1 MTKVLIMTTAQVQV
15 KQKSRVLTAIIPTAV
30 FLAVF
35 IINLFIKINISITA
49 TQRMWLLAEVMLTIA
64 AIVMLFKNR
73 LPKPKYIIISAALA
87 LVMFIAY
94 RGLNFSSV
102 TCFISVFL
110 CAMAAFSIFSR
121 YAEKQIKLLKSVSAK
136 GVIVTLVIALAVG
149 AVLGTINLFL
159 GEGNPVFKPDIIC
172 FLTALSPAIYEEVC
186 FRFFTFAFML
196 YILKGSINTKGEAF
210 FVYVFMIFPHAIMHT
225 PDIFLSS
232 GPINGIIS
240 ALLLSLLFGL
250 PFALL
255 ARKRDLT
262 SAMVSHGLVDFI
274 RFIFLGLPV

>member
-1 MTKVLIMTTAQVQV
+1 MTTEEPKI

-30 FLAVF
+30 FLVVF

-49 TQRMWLLAEVMLTIA
+49 TQRMWLLTDILLIITATVVLI
-64 AIVMLFKNR
+64 KNR

-94 RGLNFSSV
+94 RGFNFSSV
-102 TCFISVFL
+102 KCFIGVFL

-121 YAEKQIKLLKSVSAK
+121 YPGKEIKLLKSVSAK
-136 GVIVTLVIALAVG
+136 GIIITVVIALVVG
-149 AVLGTINLFL
+149 ALLGTINLFTSGQKL
-159 GEGNPVFKPDIIC
+159 EPKFDILC
-172 FLTALSPAIYEEVC
+172 LVTALSPAIYEEVC
-186 FRFFTFAFML
+186 FRFFTFALML
-196 YILKGSINTKGEAF
+196 YLLKGSINTKGEAF

-225 PDIFLSS
+225 PDVFISS
-232 GPINGIIS
+232 GAINGIIT
-240 ALLLSLLFGL
+240 ALFLSLLFGL